1 MRNEHREIDIE
12 SLMSAVESLSNE
24 EKILLEAKEIEREF
38 IIKLINV
45 RKEKG
50 ITQKELAKKTGLTLQ
65 VISTIEQC
73 GRRPTLTNLIRYLI
87 GLDLD
92 INKIFN
98 DIGYGKCD
106 PEQWYGR

>member
-1 MRNEHREIDIE
+1 MRNEHIEIDIE
-12 SLMSAVESLSNE
+12 SLMKAVESLSNE

-50 ITQKELAKKTGLTLQ
+50 ITQKELAKKTGLTQQ

-73 GRRPTLTNLIRYLI
+73 GRRPTLTNLIRYLM

-98 DIGYGKCD
+98 STI
-106 PEQWYGR
+106 

>member
-38 IIKLINV
+38 IIKLISV

-50 ITQKELAKKTGLTLQ
+50 ITQKELAKKTGLTQQ

-73 GRRPTLTNLIRYLI
+73 GRRPTLTNLIRYLM

-98 DIGYGKCD
+98 STI
-106 PEQWYGR
+106 

>member
-1 MRNEHREIDIE
+1 MRNEHIEIDIE

-50 ITQKELAKKTGLTLQ
+50 ITQKELAKKTGLTQQ

-98 DIGYGKCD
+98 L
-106 PEQWYGR
+106 

>member
-50 ITQKELAKKTGLTLQ
+50 ITQKELAKKTGLTQQ

-98 DIGYGKCD
+98 LTI
-106 PEQWYGR
+106 

>member
-24 EKILLEAKEIEREF
+24 EKILLEAKEIERAF
-38 IIKLINV
+38 IIKLISV

-50 ITQKELAKKTGLTLQ
+50 ITQKELAKKTGLTQQ

-98 DIGYGKCD
+98 LTI
-106 PEQWYGR
+106 

>member
-50 ITQKELAKKTGLTLQ
+50 ITQKELAKKTGLTQQ

-92 INKIFN
+92 INNIFN
-98 DIGYGKCD
+98 LTI
-106 PEQWYGR
+106 

>member
-50 ITQKELAKKTGLTLQ
+50 ITQKELAKKTGLTQQ
-65 VISTIEQC
+65 VISTIKQC

-98 DIGYGKCD
+98 LTI
-106 PEQWYGR
+106 

>member
-50 ITQKELAKKTGLTLQ
+50 ITQKELAKKTGLTQQ
-65 VISTIEQC
+65 VNSTIEQC

-98 DIGYGKCD
+98 LTI
-106 PEQWYGR
+106 

>member
-38 IIKLINV
+38 IIKLISV
-45 RKEKG
+45 RKDKG
-50 ITQKELAKKTGLTLQ
+50 MTQKELAKKTGLTQQ

-98 DIGYGKCD
+98 LTI
-106 PEQWYGR
+106 

>member
-24 EKILLEAKEIEREF
+24 EKILLEAKEIEKEF

-50 ITQKELAKKTGLTLQ
+50 ITQKELAKKTGLTQQ

-98 DIGYGKCD
+98 LTI
-106 PEQWYGR
+106 

>member
-50 ITQKELAKKTGLTLQ
+50 NTKGVSQKNRINATGYFYNRTVWKKT
-65 VISTIEQC
+65 
-73 GRRPTLTNLIRYLI
+73 NF
-87 GLDLD
+87 
-92 INKIFN
+92 NKLN
-98 DIGYGKCD
+98 
-106 PEQWYGR
+106 

>member
-1 MRNEHREIDIE
+1 MRNEHIEIDIE
-12 SLMSAVESLSNE
+12 SLMKAVESLSNE
-24 EKILLEAKEIEREF
+24 EKILLEAKEIERAF
-38 IIKLINV
+38 IIKLISV

-50 ITQKELAKKTGLTLQ
+50 ITQKELAKKTGLTKQ

-73 GRRPTLTNLIRYLI
+73 GRRPTLTNLIRYLM

-98 DIGYGKCD
+98 STI
-106 PEQWYGR
+106 

>member
-38 IIKLINV
+38 IIKLISV
-45 RKEKG
+45 RKDKG
-50 ITQKELAKKTGLTLQ
+50 MTQKELAKKTGLTQQ

-73 GRRPTLTNLIRYLI
+73 GRRPTLTNLIRYLK

-98 DIGYGKCD
+98 LTI
-106 PEQWYGR
+106 

>member
-50 ITQKELAKKTGLTLQ
+50 ITQKELAKKTGLTQQ

-87 GLDLD
+87 
-92 INKIFN
+92 
-98 DIGYGKCD
+98 
-106 PEQWYGR
+106 

>member
-1 MRNEHREIDIE
+1 MRNEHIEIDIE
-12 SLMSAVESLSNE
+12 SLMKAVESLSNE
-24 EKILLEAKEIEREF
+24 EKILLEAKEIERAF
-38 IIKLINV
+38 IIKLISV

-50 ITQKELAKKTGLTLQ
+50 ITQKELAKKTGLTQQ

-98 DIGYGKCD
+98 LTI
-106 PEQWYGR
+106 

>member
-24 EKILLEAKEIEREF
+24 EKILLEAKEREF

-50 ITQKELAKKTGLTLQ
+50 ITQKELAKKTGLTQQ

-98 DIGYGKCD
+98 LTI
-106 PEQWYGR
+106 

>member
-1 MRNEHREIDIE
+1 MLNDHREIDIE
-12 SLMSAVESLSNE
+12 SLMIAVESLSNE

-50 ITQKELAKKTGLTLQ
+50 ITQKELAKKTGLTQQ

-98 DIGYGKCD
+98 LTI
-106 PEQWYGR
+106 

>member
-50 ITQKELAKKTGLTLQ
+50 ITQKELAKKTGLTQQ

-92 INKIFN
+92 INKIT
-98 DIGYGKCD
+98 
-106 PEQWYGR
+106 

>member
-50 ITQKELAKKTGLTLQ
+50 ITQKELAKKTGLTQQ
-65 VISTIEQC
+65 VISKIEQC
-73 GRRPTLTNLIRYLI
+73 RRRPTLTNLIRYLI

-98 DIGYGKCD
+98 LTI
-106 PEQWYGR
+106 

>member
-50 ITQKELAKKTGLTLQ
+50 ITQKELAKKTGLTQQ

-87 GLDLD
+87 G
-92 INKIFN
+92 
-98 DIGYGKCD
+98 
-106 PEQWYGR
+106 

>member
-50 ITQKELAKKTGLTLQ
+50 ITQKELAKKTGLTQQ

-73 GRRPTLTNLIRYLI
+73 GRRPTLTDLIRYLI

-98 DIGYGKCD
+98 LTI
-106 PEQWYGR
+106 

>member
-50 ITQKELAKKTGLTLQ
+50 ITQKELAKKTGLTQQ

-73 GRRPTLTNLIRYLI
+73 GRRPTLTNLIRYLM

-98 DIGYGKCD
+98 STI
-106 PEQWYGR
+106 

>member
-50 ITQKELAKKTGLTLQ
+50 ITQKELAKKTGLTQQ

-73 GRRPTLTNLIRYLI
+73 GRRPTLTNLITYLI

-98 DIGYGKCD
+98 LTI
-106 PEQWYGR
+106 

>member
-1 MRNEHREIDIE
+1 MRNEHIEIDIE
-12 SLMSAVESLSNE
+12 SLMKAVESLSNE

-38 IIKLINV
+38 IIKLISV

-50 ITQKELAKKTGLTLQ
+50 ITQKELAKKTGLTQQ

-73 GRRPTLTNLIRYLI
+73 GRRPTLTNLIRYLM

-98 DIGYGKCD
+98 STI
-106 PEQWYGR
+106 

>member
-1 MRNEHREIDIE
+1 MRNEHIEIDIE
-12 SLMSAVESLSNE
+12 SLMKAVESLSNE
-24 EKILLEAKEIEREF
+24 EKILLEAKEIERAF
-38 IIKLINV
+38 IIKLISV

-50 ITQKELAKKTGLTLQ
+50 ITQKELAKKTGLTQQ

-73 GRRPTLTNLIRYLI
+73 GRRPTLTNLIRYLM

-98 DIGYGKCD
+98 STT
-106 PEQWYGR
+106 

>member
-1 MRNEHREIDIE
+1 MRNEHIEIDIE

-50 ITQKELAKKTGLTLQ
+50 ITQKELAKKTGLTQQ

-98 DIGYGKCD
+98 LTI
-106 PEQWYGR
+106 

>member
-50 ITQKELAKKTGLTLQ
+50 ITQKELAKKNRINATGYFYNRT
-65 VISTIEQC
+65 VWKK
-73 GRRPTLTNLIRYLI
+73 TNF
-87 GLDLD
+87 
-92 INKIFN
+92 NKLN
-98 DIGYGKCD
+98 
-106 PEQWYGR
+106 

>member
-12 SLMSAVESLSNE
+12 SLMSAVESRSNE

-50 ITQKELAKKTGLTLQ
+50 ITQKELAKKTGLTQQ

-98 DIGYGKCD
+98 LTI
-106 PEQWYGR
+106 

>member
-50 ITQKELAKKTGLTLQ
+50 ITQKELAKKTGLTQQ

-87 GLDLD
+87 GLDLSL
-92 INKIFN
+92 IHI
-98 DIGYGKCD
+98 
-106 PEQWYGR
+106 

>member
-1 MRNEHREIDIE
+1 MRNEHREIDLE

-24 EKILLEAKEIEREF
+24 EKILLEAKEVEREF
-38 IIKLINV
+38 IIKLISV
-45 RKEKG
+45 RKDKG
-50 ITQKELAKKTGLTLQ
+50 ITQKELAKKTGLTQQ

-73 GRRPTLTNLIRYLI
+73 GRRPTLTNLIRYLM

-98 DIGYGKCD
+98 LSI
-106 PEQWYGR
+106 

>member
-1 MRNEHREIDIE
+1 MRHEHREIDIE

-50 ITQKELAKKTGLTLQ
+50 ITQKELAKKTGLTQQ

-87 GLDLD
+87 
-92 INKIFN
+92 
-98 DIGYGKCD
+98 
-106 PEQWYGR
+106 

>member
-1 MRNEHREIDIE
+1 MRNEHIEIDIE
-12 SLMSAVESLSNE
+12 WLMKAVESLSNE
-24 EKILLEAKEIEREF
+24 EKILLEAKEIERAF
-38 IIKLINV
+38 IIKLISV

-50 ITQKELAKKTGLTLQ
+50 ITQKELAKKTGLTQQ

-73 GRRPTLTNLIRYLI
+73 GRRPTLTNLIRYLM

-98 DIGYGKCD
+98 STI
-106 PEQWYGR
+106 

>member
-1 MRNEHREIDIE
+1 MRNEHIEIDIE
-12 SLMSAVESLSNE
+12 SIMKAAESLSNE
-24 EKILLEAKEIEREF
+24 EKILLEAKEIERAF
-38 IIKLINV
+38 IIKLISV

-50 ITQKELAKKTGLTLQ
+50 ITQKELAKKTGLTQQ

-73 GRRPTLTNLIRYLI
+73 GRRPTLTNLIRYLM

-98 DIGYGKCD
+98 STI
-106 PEQWYGR
+106 